1 MQPKDLRS
9 LIRLSSLAGS
19 LSCTAIATR
28 MGRISFWLATA
39 INSSTCCRYLLNGV
53 ASTASP
59 PEQAAAIESNTNEIR
74 DLKTMLDAFSV
85 QLAQLNTQIGDLQG
99 AVARRDANY

>member
-1 MQPKDLRS
+1 LPVFAQWRCEH
-9 LIRLSSLAGS
+9 R
-19 LSCTAIATR
+19 IA
-28 MGRISFWLATA
+28 
-39 INSSTCCRYLLNGV
+39 
-53 ASTASP
+53 